1 VTDEADL
8 VHLVDRLED
17 QAESYVTLEQ
27 VERAAG
33 VDVSRA
39 IAEGLL
45 LVDYRTRDDGSRVTL
60 CRLNRRHPRVIALT
74 GW

>member
-1 VTDEADL
+1 MDEVDL

-33 VDVSRA
+33 SDVSSA
-39 IAEGLL
+39 IAEGVL
-45 LVDYRTRDDGSRVTL
+45 LVDYRTRADGNPATL

-74 GW
+74 SW